1 MEKWLG
7 ALGLTLT
14 LILGWT
20 LWDAS
25 VQEWQRYQKAYY
37 SEAVQRARKGA
48 QKAWASSL
56 RMEVKQLQL
65 NGNTTVERCVTCHLG
80 YDNPAFRNFVEPLRA
95 HSALLKSHPAERF
108 GCVSCHGGEGRAVTT
123 LEAHGQGEVAAKPL
137 LRGRYIQA
145 ACYNCHGTKTLP
157 LQATAAVIHGRQLVN
172 RYMCLACHKIDGEG
186 GEEGP
191 DLSTVGS
198 QRSWTW
204 IYAHTA
210 RPQGV
215 VAGSTM
221 PVFALKRDEI
231 QDVTIYLMTLLDS
244 RDRMRYLPLLAKRV
258 VRELPVEEPSATLI
272 KGSEPIHP
280 VNKEDRIA
288 FKYDGKK
295 LFRGIGCSICH
306 TIGISGG
313 EVGPSLT
320 HIGRKRSAENLE
332 RLLKDPEEILPGG
345 KMPQLYLNNLQVEA
359 LVRYLSEQR

>member
-7 ALGLTLT
+7 ALGVTLT

-20 LWDAS
+20 LWDAT
-25 VQEWQRYQKAYY
+25 VQEWQRYQEAYY
-37 SEAVQRARKGA
+37 REAVRRAQKGA
-48 QKAWASSL
+48 QRAWASNL
-56 RMEVKQLQL
+56 RTEIKQIQL

-80 YDNPAFRNFVEPLRA
+80 YDNPAFQGFVAPLRT
-95 HSALLKSHPAERF
+95 HSSLLKSHPAERF

-123 LEAHGQGEVAAKPL
+123 LEAHGEGAVAAKPL
-137 LRGRYIQA
+137 LRGKYMQA

-157 LQATAAVIHGRQLVN
+157 PQATDAVVRGRQLVN

-221 PVFALKRDEI
+221 PVFPLKRDEI
-231 QDVTIYLMTLLDS
+231 QDVTIYLTTLLDS
-244 RDRMRYLPLLAKRV
+244 RDRMRTLPLLAKRV
-258 VRELPVEEPSATLI
+258 VRELPAEDRSATV
-272 KGSEPIHP
+272 KSEDPEQLN
-280 VNKEDRIA
+280 VESRIT

-295 LFRGIGCSICH
+295 LFRGIGCSVCH
-306 TIGISGG
+306 TIDISGG
-313 EVGPSLT
+313 EVGPALT
-320 HIGRKRSAENLE
+320 YIGRKRNAENLE
-332 RLLKDPEEILPGG
+332 RLLKDPDEILPGG
-345 KMPQLYLNNLQVEA
+345 KMPQLYLNGHQIQA
-359 LVRYLSEQR
+359 LVRYLGERR